1 MNRTKQEIR
10 VRALLLGEFEE
21 DRLLVQK
28 VFRRSHWRL
37 FEAHNRRRALECL
50 ERDAPQ
56 VVIAESDLADWSWK
70 QVLRDLNRLSKPPQL
85 VVTSRTA
92 DELLWA
98 EVLSS
103 GGYDVLARPFAA
115 EELERVVASA
125 CAHFGRPSG
134 ATAKSSGGSLHNVA

>member
-1 MNRTKQEIR
+1 MKPTNQEIA
-10 VRALLLGEFEE
+10 VRALLLGEFDE
-21 DRLLVQK
+21 DRLLVRK
-28 VFRRSHWRL
+28 VFRRSGWRL

-50 ERDAPQ
+50 ERNAPQ
-56 VVIAESDLADWSWK
+56 VVIAESDLVGWNWK
-70 QVLRDLNRLSKPPQL
+70 QVLRELNRLSKPPQL

-98 EVLSS
+98 EVLNI
-103 GGYDVLARPFAA
+103 GAYDVLARPFVA

-134 ATAKSSGGSLHNVA
+134 SAAKSSGGSLCNVA

>member
-1 MNRTKQEIR
+1 MKPTNQEIAL
-10 VRALLLGEFEE
+10 RALLLGEFEE

-28 VFRRSHWRL
+28 VFRQSCWRL
-37 FEAHNRRRALECL
+37 FEAHDRRRALECI
-50 ERDAPQ
+50 ERNEPQ
-56 VVIAESDLADWSWK
+56 VVIAESDLAEWNWK
-70 QVLRDLNRLSKPPQL
+70 QVLRDLRRLSNPPQL

-98 EVLSS
+98 EVLNI

-134 ATAKSSGGSLHNVA
+134 STANSSGGSLYNVA

>member
-1 MNRTKQEIR
+1 MKPTNPEIS

-28 VFRRSHWRL
+28 VFRQSAWRL
-37 FEAHNRRRALECL
+37 FEAHDRHRALECV
-50 ERDAPQ
+50 ERNAPQ
-56 VVIAESDLADWSWK
+56 VVIVESNLAGWNWK

-98 EVLSS
+98 EVLNI

-134 ATAKSSGGSLHNVA
+134 STAKSSGGSLYNVA